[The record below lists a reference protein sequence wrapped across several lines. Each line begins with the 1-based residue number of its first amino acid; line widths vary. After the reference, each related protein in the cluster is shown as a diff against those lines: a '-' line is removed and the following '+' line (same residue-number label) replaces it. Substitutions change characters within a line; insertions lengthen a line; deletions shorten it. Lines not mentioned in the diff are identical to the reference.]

1 MQVQP
6 PNVILPQ
13 AKAYKGDVMSIKDTL
28 TAELATAQ
36 QALADA
42 ETKYHAT
49 VAQVQADWD
58 AAKSKAAALEQ
69 QLANIPAEVEQMA
82 DDVFTRLKAWF
93 NAVV

>member
-1 MQVQP
+1 
-6 PNVILPQ
+6 
-13 AKAYKGDVMSIKDTL
+13 MSIKDTL
-28 TAELATAQ
+28 NAELATAQ

-42 ETKYHAT
+42 EAKYHAT

-58 AAKSKAAALEQ
+58 AAKEKAAALEQ